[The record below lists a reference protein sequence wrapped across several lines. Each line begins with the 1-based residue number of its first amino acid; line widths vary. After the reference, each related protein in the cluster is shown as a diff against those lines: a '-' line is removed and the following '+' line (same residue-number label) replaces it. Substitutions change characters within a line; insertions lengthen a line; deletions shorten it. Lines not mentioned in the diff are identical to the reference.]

1 MHKTSCGSALPLP
14 PLSHHSERVEGR
26 AGHHPGLPQARRKA
40 GQAPPPQQLPKV
52 VGVAREAEE
61 ACKGASGAV
70 RQVRSFWRWA
80 KLWSSERIGE
90 APRGREGGQCRLE
103 AQRKPP
109 GETTYPQYIA
119 KSMRDGW
126 GDCMF
131 HTTGIS
137 ITSV

>member
-61 ACKGASGAV
+61 AC
-70 RQVRSFWRWA
+70 
-80 KLWSSERIGE
+80 
-90 APRGREGGQCRLE
+90 EGGSYNQPSPLYLE
-103 AQRKPP
+103 SAGGRVVACS
-109 GETTYPQYIA
+109 T
-119 KSMRDGW
+119 
-126 GDCMF
+126 
-131 HTTGIS
+131 
-137 ITSV
+137 